1 MQDVDKAGC
10 ETLTKKYTYL
20 TSTLQANI
28 CDLLPHF
35 FEKKLISPRQK
46 QKIEC
51 VTKEDGQISGCE
63 KLLDALLGNGSEGA
77 FQKFLE
83 ILTTQ
88 PHLDYLVP
96 ELQREWS
103 FNSVGN
109 CTL

>member
-1 MQDVDKAGC
+1 MQEVDKAGC

-51 VTKEDGQISGCE
+51 VTKEEGQISGCE

-83 ILTTQ
+83 IQLSLIWIILCQSCNVSGALT
-88 PHLDYLVP
+88 V
-96 ELQREWS
+96 
-103 FNSVGN
+103 
-109 CTL
+109 